1 MSDKDRLETINMLRD
16 LTPREHGAMWLYHTE
31 YALQRKGAIE
41 FYAGLPQFEKNRVDE
56 MLHDIES
63 TQVAA
68 LEQRAEEVES
78 ERDMLRTVLDD
89 TDKAELLEALEQ
101 STKEALNLK
110 QRVNEL
116 ETDGCGQCEACENFF
131 PVSLLSITDDDVMLC
146 PGDWD
151 EVLSATAD
159 LSKETT

>member
-1 MSDKDRLETINMLRD
+1 MSDKLSERVRSFSWNLSEL
-16 LTPREHGAMWLYHTE
+16 HGSKKQA
-31 YALQRKGAIE
+31 KE
-41 FYAGLPQFEKNRVDE
+41 FYRGWADEVAAFEEQVDE
-56 MLHDIES
+56 
-63 TQVAA
+63 A
-68 LEQRAEEVES
+68 ES